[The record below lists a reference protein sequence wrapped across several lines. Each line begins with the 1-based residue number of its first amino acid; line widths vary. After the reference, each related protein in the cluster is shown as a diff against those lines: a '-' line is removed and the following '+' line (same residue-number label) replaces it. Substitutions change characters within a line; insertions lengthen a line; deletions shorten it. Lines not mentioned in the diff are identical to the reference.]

1 MEGFITI
8 IILYSNNCPKCKIL
22 KQKLD
27 QKQIIY
33 EKCNDMDIM
42 IEKGFQS
49 VPILE
54 VDGKVMNYNE
64 AIKWVI
70 NQ

>member
-8 IILYSNNCPKCKIL
+8 ILFSNNCPKCKIL
-22 KQKLD
+22 KHKLD
-27 QKQIIY
+27 QKEVIY
-33 EKCNDMDIM
+33 EECNDMDIM
-42 IEKGFQS
+42 IKKGFQS
-49 VPILE
+49 VPILQIN
-54 VDGKVMNYNE
+54 DKFMNYNE